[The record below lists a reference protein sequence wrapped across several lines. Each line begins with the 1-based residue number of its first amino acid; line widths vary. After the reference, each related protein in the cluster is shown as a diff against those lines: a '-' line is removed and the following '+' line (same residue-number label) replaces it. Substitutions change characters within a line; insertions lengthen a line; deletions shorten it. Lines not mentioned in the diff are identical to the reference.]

1 MNDIA
6 KTSADIFAIAIWKS
20 KSIERKINM
29 NELKVFQNSEFGE
42 LGVLTID
49 GKEYFPATQCAKILG
64 HENPARAIR
73 KYCKGVTEVVTPT
86 NGGNQPTKFI
96 PEGDLYR
103 LIVRSKLPS
112 AEKFERWVFDEVL
125 PELRRTGSYG
135 SNINLEEVIAKTAT
149 AVVSEVIKQ
158 IIPNISNQKYENYV
172 EPKRRANRYKH
183 KQPSKIE
190 TLKPELKAK
199 VDDMIASGQFSC
211 QQIANFIM
219 NNCEMYISQMA
230 VNRYKRMHFIEDDN
244 IFENQL
250 SIF

>member
-1 MNDIA
+1 MGGCPVID
-6 KTSADIFAIAIWKS
+6 S
-20 KSIERKINM
+20 
-29 NELKVFQNSEFGE
+29 
-42 LGVLTID
+42 LGR
-49 GKEYFPATQCAKILG
+49 TQ
-64 HENPARAIR
+64 EM
-73 KYCKGVTEVVTPT
+73 
-86 NGGNQPTKFI
+86 KFI
-96 PEGDLYR
+96 GEGNLYR
-103 LIVRSKLPS
+103 LIVRSKLP
-112 AEKFERWVFDEVL
+112 AARKFERWVFDEVL

-172 EPKRRANRYKH
+172 EFKRRANRYRH

>member
-1 MNDIA
+1 
-6 KTSADIFAIAIWKS
+6 
-20 KSIERKINM
+20 M

-125 PELRRTGSYG
+125 PELRHTGSYG

-172 EPKRRANRYKH
+172 EFKRRANRYRH